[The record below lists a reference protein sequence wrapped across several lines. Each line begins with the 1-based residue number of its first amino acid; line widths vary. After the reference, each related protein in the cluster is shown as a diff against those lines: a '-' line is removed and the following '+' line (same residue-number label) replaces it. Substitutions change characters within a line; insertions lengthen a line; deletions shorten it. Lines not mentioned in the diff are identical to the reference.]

1 MNSNRILLSISMLI
15 SGRDEMEKSL
25 NSLLYFKNAFPTEII
40 LVDTGCNAEQRELAE
55 RYADKIIDFTWCDD
69 FAAARNTGLKEAHG
83 EWFMYLDD
91 DEWFEN
97 PQEIVHFFTTDEYKK
112 YNSASYIVRN
122 YLDIEGSL
130 HIDSYP
136 SRMVKLNKNIH
147 FTGKVHEYLTPFD
160 TPRKEFHDFVHHY
173 GYAYK
178 SDLERE
184 NHAQRNIK
192 LLLEVRR
199 EHPGEPRWIMQ
210 LVQEYFVVC
219 DYEKVI
225 AAGTEGLK
233 EWEKNRQHLTYMPIH
248 IGTIYAYIM
257 LAYEYLDKY
266 EEEEKILQKALSEPF
281 NKMDTMEVCIAF
293 YDMIGARVY
302 SYLENYELCLTC
314 LRKYRERYDN
324 LKDDRIVM
332 ETKTSGIV
340 TDVFN
345 DMLFAETILIC
356 LPVLIQQREWRQ
368 IQQLILTIDWS
379 KKDYFLDETKI
390 KKILD
395 ALCCVEYC
403 STSTDLIQKIVGE
416 SDKIHELYHLECS
429 LEKKYTEEGKEK
441 EIQNLHHIIATLSND
456 HFDIIASK
464 ILWKNDQK
472 SNNLEIYYQQIFQKY
487 LENIFKVNKKIW
499 KIAEEREI
507 EVDALLITSD
517 YRAWRRAVV
526 NMEHYASSEEWEEWN
541 CIIQRWKKRDD
552 IRYELFTI
560 KYMEHYLMRKAKK
573 AEDLSDIEEIIWAYA
588 DKVFDFFAPYYRAE
602 VLEQNFVGLPDE
614 LQLALELKKMHI
626 YRKSGQ
632 ESNILECMKK
642 CLGVYP
648 KLDKTMLVYA
658 EMLRDEIQRKN
669 AEVTVARRELLR
681 MADSLKTMA
690 KIQISQKNIDAA
702 KQILLQI
709 QQYIPDDVEIKD
721 ILKQLD
727 ESD

>member
-1 MNSNRILLSISMLI
+1 MLI

-25 NSLLYFKNAFPTEII
+25 NSLLYFKKAFPTEII
-40 LVDTGCNAEQRELAE
+40 LVDTGCNAEQRALAE
-55 RYADKIIDFTWCDD
+55 KYADRIIDFTWCDD
-69 FAAARNTGLKEAHG
+69 FAAARNVGLKKAHG

-122 YLDIEGSL
+122 YLNTEGSL

-136 SRMVKLNKNIH
+136 SRMVKLNKHIH

-192 LLLEVRR
+192 LLLEVRK
-199 EHPGEPRWIMQ
+199 ECPGEPRWIMQ
-210 LVQEYFVVC
+210 LVQEYFAVC

-233 EWEKNRQHLTYMPIH
+233 EWEKNGNHLTYMPIH

-257 LAYEYLDKY
+257 LAYEYLGKY
-266 EEEEKILQKALSEPF
+266 EEEKNMLQKALGELF
-281 NKMDTMEVCIAF
+281 NKKDTMEVCIAF

-314 LRKYRERYDN
+314 LRKYRESYDN
-324 LKDDRIVM
+324 LKDNRIAM
-332 ETKTSGIV
+332 EAKTSGIV

-416 SDKIHELYHLECS
+416 SDKIHELYHLKCS
-429 LEKKYTEEGKEK
+429 LEKEYIEEGKEK
-441 EIQNLHHIIATLSND
+441 ETRNLHHIIATLSND

-464 ILWKNDQK
+464 ILWENEQK
-472 SNNLEIYYQQIFQKY
+472 SNDLEIYYQQIFQKY
-487 LENIFKVNKKIW
+487 LENIFEVNKKIW

-517 YRAWRRAVV
+517 YRAWRRALV

-560 KYMEHYLMRKAKK
+560 KYMENYLMRKAKK
-573 AEDLSDIEEIIWAYA
+573 AEDLSEIEENIWAYA
-588 DKVFDFFAPYYRAE
+588 DKVFAFYAPYYREE
-602 VLEQNFVGLPDE
+602 VLERNFVGLPDE
-614 LQLALELKKMHI
+614 LQLALELKKMNI
-626 YRKSGQ
+626 YRRSGQ
-632 ESNILECMKK
+632 ERNTLEHMKK

-648 KLDKTMLVYA
+648 KLDKIMLVYA

-669 AEVTVARRELLR
+669 AEATVARRELLR

-690 KIQISQKNIDAA
+690 KIQISQKNIDVA

>member
-1 MNSNRILLSISMLI
+1 MNSKHILLSISMLI

-25 NSLLYFKNAFPTEII
+25 NSLLYFKKAFPTEII

-55 RYADKIIDFTWCDD
+55 RYADEIIDFTWCDD
-69 FAAARNTGLKEAHG
+69 FAAARNAGLMKTHG

-97 PQEIVHFFTTDEYKK
+97 PQEIVRFFTTAEYKK

-122 YLDIEGSL
+122 YLNTEGSL

-136 SRMVKLNKNIH
+136 SRMVRLNEHIR

-178 SDLERE
+178 NDLERVK
-184 NHAQRNIK
+184 HAQRNIK

-199 EHPGEPRWIMQ
+199 EYPGAPRWIMQ
-210 LVQEYFVVC
+210 LVQEYFSVC
-219 DYEKVI
+219 NYEKVI
-225 AAGTEGLK
+225 AAGIEGLK
-233 EWEKNRQHLTYMPIH
+233 EWEKNREHLTYMPIH

-266 EEEEKILQKALSEPF
+266 EEEEKMLQKALSEPF

-302 SYLENYELCLTC
+302 SYLENYELCLTS
-314 LRKYRERYDN
+314 LSKYRESYDN

-345 DMLFAETILIC
+345 DMLLAETILIC
-356 LPVLIQQREWRQ
+356 LPVLILQKEWRQ
-368 IQQLILTIDWS
+368 VQQLILIIDWS

-390 KKILD
+390 KKVLD
-395 ALCCVEYC
+395 ALCRVEYC

-416 SDKIHELYHLECS
+416 SDKIHELYRLECS
-429 LEKKYTEEGKEK
+429 LEKEYTEQGKEK
-441 EIQNLHHIIATLSND
+441 ETRNLHHIIATLSNN
-456 HFDIIASK
+456 HFGVITSK
-464 ILWKNDQK
+464 ILWEYEQK
-472 SNNLEIYYQQIFQKY
+472 SNNLEIYYRQIFQKY
-487 LENIFKVNKKIW
+487 VENIFEVDKKIW

-507 EVDALLITSD
+507 EVDDLLITSD

-526 NMEHYASSEEWEEWN
+526 NMEHYASSEEWEKWN
-541 CIIQRWKKRDD
+541 YIIQRWKKRDD

-560 KYMEHYLMRKAKK
+560 KYMENYLTWIAKK
-573 AEDLSDIEEIIWAYA
+573 AKDLSEIEENIWAYA
-588 DKVFDFFAPYYRAE
+588 DQVFDFYAPYYREKA
-602 VLEQNFVGLPDE
+602 LEQNFVGLPDE
-614 LQLALELKKMHI
+614 LQLALELKKIRI

-632 ESNILECMKK
+632 ESNTLEGMKK
-642 CLGVYP
+642 CLGIYP
-648 KLDKTMLVYA
+648 RLNRALIVYA
-658 EMLRDEIQRKN
+658 EMLRDEIQRQENEKAIAKKELQQMVVYMKN
-669 AEVTVARRELLR
+669 LA
-681 MADSLKTMA
+681 KTRLERGETDIA
-690 KIQISQKNIDAA
+690 KT
-702 KQILLQI
+702 ILEQVV
-709 QQYIPDDVEIKD
+709 QYAPEDEEIKHLLVQ
-721 ILKQLD
+721 LK
-727 ESD
+727 